1 MEKQIKTQQIKIV
14 PIGSSLGIR
23 LPKAVLQ
30 RYGFADSL
38 ILEETAA
45 GLLLRKQ
52 RDEKKLSWADTC
64 KAMAEEGEDWSDF
77 DSVISDGLEK
87 NG

>member
-14 PIGSSLGIR
+14 PMGNSLGIR

-52 RDEKKLSWADTC
+52 KDEKLSWADTC

-77 DSVISDGLEK
+77 DSVISDGLEE

>member
-14 PIGSSLGIR
+14 PMGNSLGIQ

-52 RDEKKLSWADTC
+52 RDEKLSWDNTY
-64 KAMAEEGEDWSDF
+64 KAMSEAQEDWSDF
-77 DSVISDGLEK
+77 DATLADGLEK
-87 NG
+87 ND